1 MRLLVFDPFRGAA
14 GDMITAALLH
24 TGADRESVVS
34 AMASVV
40 GEPEITLVD
49 RSGIRSLL
57 LRTRARPVRRTYA
70 EIVTRVKDAR
80 APEEAITMAV
90 RVFERIH
97 RAEQEIHGDKTHF
110 HEVGADDAVA
120 DVVGACT
127 AFCSLSP
134 DGCVVLPVALGGG
147 SVSGDHGTFPVP
159 APATLAILRESGIPV
174 FSGTPEDGELCTPTG
189 AALLSEFSSLPDLT
203 DLRYSV
209 LAVGYGAGSRN
220 PKNIPN
226 VLRAMVV
233 ESSRPGESDTVDLL
247 ETNVDDVSGET
258 IAYACSRL
266 MEGGAYDVSTI
277 PCTMKKGRPGHLIRV
292 IAPAGEG
299 ERLASVMATELG
311 TLGIR
316 CIPAVHRFTAGR
328 FIREVPVTIQGREW
342 IVRVKCGLSGGKI
355 FSLKAEHDDIAA
367 IARETGLPV
376 RTVARMAESGAWEL
390 AGDPDQ

>member
-1 MRLLVFDPFRGAA
+1 MRLLVFDPFHGAA

-24 TGADRESVVS
+24 LGADREAVVS

-40 GEPEITLVD
+40 GEPEIALVD
-49 RSGIRSLL
+49 RSGIRSLF
-57 LRTRARPVRRTYA
+57 LRTNARPVRRTFD
-70 EIVTRVKDAR
+70 EVVTRVHQAR
-80 APEEAITMAV
+80 APEEAIALAV
-90 RVFERIH
+90 RVFGRIH
-97 RAEQEIHGDKTHF
+97 QAEQEIHGDHPHF

-134 DGCVVLPVALGGG
+134 DGCMVLPVALGGG
-147 SVSGDHGTFPVP
+147 AISGSHGTSPVP
-159 APATLAILRESGIPV
+159 APATLSILRESGIPV
-174 FSGTPEDGELCTPTG
+174 FFGTAEDGELCTPTG
-189 AALLSEFSSLPDLT
+189 AALLSEFATFPDVR

-209 LAVGYGAGSRN
+209 LAIGYGAGARN
-220 PKNIPN
+220 PKNVPN

-233 ESSRPGESDTVDLL
+233 ESSGPGESDTVDLL

-266 MEGGAYDVSTI
+266 MTEGAYDVSTI

-292 IAPAGEG
+292 IAAAGDG

-328 FIREVPVTIQGREW
+328 TIREVPVTIQGRER
-342 IVRVKCGLSGGKI
+342 IVHVKCGFAGGRI
-355 FSLKAEHDDIAA
+355 FSLKAEYDDIAA

-376 RTVARMAESGAWEL
+376 RTIARIAESRAWNL
-390 AGDPDQ
+390 TGDQDQ